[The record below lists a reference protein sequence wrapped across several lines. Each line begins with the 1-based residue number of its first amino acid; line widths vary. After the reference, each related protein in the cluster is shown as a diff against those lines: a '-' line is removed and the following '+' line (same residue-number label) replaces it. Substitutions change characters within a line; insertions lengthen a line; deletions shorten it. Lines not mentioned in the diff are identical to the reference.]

1 MRGLPWYRL
10 TLCRIAAYRL
20 QPSWPG
26 SSEAEL
32 RSGDGEG
39 REGEKPHDVS
49 NVLFR
54 QNHIAAPTKDGLAFH
69 PSFHFQLLS
78 GDGPSWLVTP
88 WVSLTE

>member
-1 MRGLPWYRL
+1 
-10 TLCRIAAYRL
+10 
-20 QPSWPG
+20 
-26 SSEAEL
+26 
-32 RSGDGEG
+32 
-39 REGEKPHDVS
+39 
-49 NVLFR
+49 LFR